1 MKLFRAVVIA
11 GFSIALVMG
20 CSTSTKT
27 ATSTTIAMTTTTQT
41 PSSPKTTVQLGGPT
55 STDIPPFPASIDG
68 YDLSGPVQT
77 EEIRVFEPDYATP
90 LAFESHPNSCGH
102 QMWVARWRSLNPDV
116 LLRGAAFLYDA
127 DEVMYPTTDISS
139 HAPSLY
145 GYISGFGCE
154 RPVVIWGTVTNGN
167 GSNLV
172 DVTVEWQYYDFD
184 ASVDG

>member
-1 MKLFRAVVIA
+1 MVVGI
-11 GFSIALVMG
+11 SSALIVG
-20 CSTSTKT
+20 CNTDTKN
-27 ATSTTIAMTTTTQT
+27 ATLTTIAITTTTQT

-90 LAFESHPNSCGH
+90 LSFESHGNSCGH

-127 DEVMYPTTDISS
+127 DEVVYPTKDIDS
-139 HAPSLY
+139 HTPSRY
-145 GYISGFGCE
+145 GYISGFACE
-154 RPVVIWGTVTNGN
+154 RPVVIWGAVTNGN

-172 DVTVEWQYYDFD
+172 DVTVEWQYYNFD

>member
-1 MKLFRAVVIA
+1 MMLFRAVVVVGI
-11 GFSIALVMG
+11 SSALVTG
-20 CSTSTKT
+20 CSANFQS
-27 ATSTTIAMTTTTQT
+27 ATSTTIPMTTTTQA
-41 PSSPKTTVQLGGPT
+41 PSSPSTTIQIGGTT
-55 STDIPPFPASIDG
+55 STEIPPFPASIDG
-68 YDLSGPVQT
+68 YDLTGPAQT

-90 LAFESHPNSCGH
+90 LSFESHPNSCGH

-116 LLRGAAFLYDA
+116 LLRGAAFLYNA
-127 DEVMYPTTDISS
+127 DEVAYPTTDITS

-145 GYISGFGCE
+145 GYISGLGCE
-154 RPVVIWGTVTNGN
+154 RPAIVWGTVLNGN